1 MLRTDDQPNGSVNI
15 HTFKLFSRL
24 TLYYLAIFVVV
35 TVFIRNFPEA
45 ARHLPLEGIES
56 LLSQERPGVLDPIEI
71 HATEI
76 DTRAEGLAWLL
87 FSIMASVAMMIPVS
101 WVYMAV
107 RDRSAVDQALV
118 STMIVLPI
126 AVTGIVLVVHNSLA
140 LAFSLAGIVAG
151 VRFRNTL
158 KSSGDALFIFL
169 AVGVGLASGIGML
182 MVAAVMSFS
191 FNYTFLTL
199 WTLDYGEMRTGK
211 RYMRHSKSDEEDEAE
226 GAPAEVEP
234 EVRAEAEPEAAAEA
248 DAEAAPIAENTESS
262 APDNV
267 NR

>member
-1 MLRTDDQPNGSVNI
+1 MMRTEDQSQATENI
-15 HTFKLFSRL
+15 RTFKLFSRL

-35 TVFIRNFPEA
+35 TIFVRNFPEA

-182 MVAAVMSFS
+182 MVAAVMSFL

-199 WTLDYGEMRTGK
+199 WTLDYGEIRTGK
-211 RYMRHSKSDEEDEAE
+211 RYMRRSKFDEEDEAE
-226 GAPAEVEP
+226 ESSAE
-234 EVRAEAEPEAAAEA
+234 AEAEPEAESEPDSQAQPEAEPVT
-248 DAEAAPIAENTESS
+248 EGTESS
-262 APDNV
+262 PTDKV
-267 NR
+267 NQ